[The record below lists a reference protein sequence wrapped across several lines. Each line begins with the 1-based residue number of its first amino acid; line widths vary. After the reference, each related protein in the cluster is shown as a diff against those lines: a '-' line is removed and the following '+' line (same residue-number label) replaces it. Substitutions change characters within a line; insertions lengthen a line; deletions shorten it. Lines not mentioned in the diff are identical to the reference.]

1 MTTDSISNSD
11 GYDEPTDSPN
21 RVTTTEARDRLEETL
36 FSALKAGENTLID
49 APTSLG
55 KTYQIATTQ
64 WRDYPEITGG
74 EPVIHIHQTTDA
86 RKDAVE
92 KSQAEPGVE
101 YRVLRGRTD
110 VCPVAAGDYDDKLT
124 APSGRTPSEWFDW
137 MCNVRNVT
145 FQKAHHQ
152 LARQCDLPCG
162 EDCDAVTQWWGLSD
176 SDDKPEYDVLHTTS
190 NFAHVDDLIEGAN
203 VIFDERPE
211 YGFSFKSDE
220 REQFQRATTNLL
232 DHRSDESRALVDLKF
247 AVVRDQPELQAEL
260 RKHFQDEV
268 TEEWLFRREE
278 THRLAPPIG
287 RAILNSEEVCAG
299 RYHGRDG
306 RIEVVLDS
314 VSGEIRYVQHTP
326 NLSQA
331 RCVIGLDAFPSET
344 RWEIN
349 TVDDLSRAEVLPPAN
364 RKWWRRNERGLEI
377 KQLGEATR
385 SYTQGWGEG
394 AGETRG
400 EAVIQKIRQ
409 LHGEAFRSCIS
420 PSSVEQDV
428 RHMMADAGIE
438 KPKTMHYGEQ
448 KSRNDF
454 SNEEIG
460 LLVGCIDPGD
470 ENILDLLALREMDA
484 KPRRMVT
491 ESGQRK
497 RATGRDFVGPD
508 AEVAREILA
517 SVRENNLAQAA
528 GRYARN
534 PDDPDSGATV
544 YVWSDALPIMLVD
557 EKIRTEYRSATRK
570 QADFVQVLEE
580 NPSGCTAKHIATDT
594 GSNKSYVIDWLKE
607 MEGHNNVTKSVG
619 TGYQGATEWEWCGGN
634 FERFVMFDL

>member
-21 RVTTTEARDRLEETL
+21 RVTTNEARDRLEETL
-36 FSALKAGENTLID
+36 FSALQSGENTLID

-55 KTYQIATTQ
+55 KSHQIATTR
-64 WRDYPEITGG
+64 WRDYPEVTGG
-74 EPVIHIHQTTDA
+74 EPVIHIHQTTKA
-86 RKDAVE
+86 RKDAVQ
-92 KSQAEPGVE
+92 KSRAEPGVE
-101 YRVLRGRTD
+101 SRVLRGRTD
-110 VCPVAAGDYDDKLT
+110 ACPVAAGDYDDELT
-124 APSGRTPSEWFDW
+124 AQNGRDPSGWFDW
-137 MCNVRNVT
+137 MCDVRNVT

-152 LARQCDLPCG
+152 LSNHCDLPCG
-162 EDCDAVTQWWGLSD
+162 KYCDAVTQWWDILD
-176 SDDKPEYDVLHTTS
+176 SDDGLSYDVLHTTA

-211 YGFSFKSDE
+211 YGLTFSDQE
-220 REQFQRATTNLL
+220 RMQFQRATTNLL
-232 DHRSDESRALVDLKF
+232 KHRSDNKYAMVDLRY
-247 AVVRDQPELQAEL
+247 AVVRDKPESQAEL
-260 RKHFQDEV
+260 RRYFEDDV
-268 TEEWLFRREE
+268 GEEWLFRRGE
-278 THRLAPPIG
+278 THRLAPAIG

-306 RIEVVLDS
+306 RIEVVMDGL
-314 VSGEIRYVQHTP
+314 SGEIRHIQHTP
-326 NLSQA
+326 DLSQA
-331 RCVIGLDAFPSET
+331 RCVIGLDAFPSEY
-344 RWEIN
+344 RWGIN
-349 TVDDLSRAEVLPPAN
+349 TVNHLSSIKVLHPAEQ
-364 RKWWRRNERGLEI
+364 KWWRRNERGLEI

-385 SYTQGWGEG
+385 SYTQGWGDG

-409 LHGEAFRSCIS
+409 LHGEVFRSCIS
-420 PSSVEQDV
+420 PSSVERDV

-470 ENILDLLALREMDA
+470 ENILDLLALREMVA
-484 KPRRMVT
+484 KPRQMVT
-491 ESGQRK
+491 ESGKRK

-534 PDDPDSGATV
+534 PDDPDSGAIV
-544 YVWSDALPIMLVD
+544 YVWSDALPRMLVD
-557 EKIRTEYRSATRK
+557 EVIGTEYHSTTEK
-570 QADFVQVLEE
+570 QASFVQVLEE
-580 NPSGCTAKHIATDT
+580 NPSGCTPKHIATAT
-594 GSNKSYVIDWLKE
+594 GSDKSYVIDWLE
-607 MEGHNNVTKSVG
+607 QMEQQNNVTKSVG
-619 TGYQGATEWEWCGGN
+619 TGYQGATEWKWCGGD
-634 FERFVMFDL
+634 FERFVVFNS